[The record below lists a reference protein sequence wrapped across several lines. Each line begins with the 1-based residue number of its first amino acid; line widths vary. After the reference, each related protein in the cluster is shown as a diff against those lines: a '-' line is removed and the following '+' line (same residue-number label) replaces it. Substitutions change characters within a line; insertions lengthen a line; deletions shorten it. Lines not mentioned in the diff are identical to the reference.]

1 MVNIKQIRSKK
12 FICEAPTC
20 SGKSTAIHKLISS
33 HKTERFM
40 VIVPTVNITEELY
53 TKLSDM
59 NVKPIRLYVNEN
71 AFKEFHKDV
80 HDEINIII
88 FT

>member
-1 MVNIKQIRSKK
+1 
-12 FICEAPTC
+12 
-20 SGKSTAIHKLISS
+20 
-33 HKTERFM
+33 M